1 MDSEPTQ
8 ITHNQAG
15 VIPVRL
21 LRGSAQAALS
31 ASPRFLFGAQ
41 PTACASGTGKVW
53 LFLIAFLFLSG
64 AMSGCNTQAL
74 HQDDIYNPPVYWG
87 RHVVRQDE
95 TLYGIAWT
103 YGRDY
108 RELGSANGIGPPWT
122 IRAGQV
128 LRLDLRGST
137 QSGSSRA
144 PAQTSRPAANTSA
157 RAPRAKPPAPTSTNT
172 RKPAVTRKPDKSA
185 PLAARTQTV
194 ASIPWRWPH
203 SGTVIAGYSA
213 SGKVNKGVD
222 IAGKA
227 GDAVRAAADGSV
239 VYAGNGL
246 LGYGNLIIV
255 NHNEHYLS
263 AYAHNRKI
271 LVSEGEGVK
280 AGQVIAE
287 LGGNGSERPMLHFEI
302 RKNGN
307 PVDPTHYLPPR

>member
-1 MDSEPTQ
+1 
-8 ITHNQAG
+8 
-15 VIPVRL
+15 VRL
-21 LRGSAQAALS
+21 LRGSAQAGLS
-31 ASPRFLFGAQ
+31 ASPRFLFGAHSS
-41 PTACASGTGKVW
+41 ACTSETGKFW
-53 LFLIAFLFLSG
+53 FFLIAFLFLSG
-64 AMSGCNTQAL
+64 ALSGCNTQAL
-74 HQDDIYNPPVYWG
+74 YRDDIYNPPVYWG
-87 RHVVRQDE
+87 RHVVREGE
-95 TLYGIAWT
+95 TLYGIAWI

-108 RELGSANGIGPPWT
+108 RELGNANGLSPPWT

-128 LRLDLRGST
+128 LRLDRRGT
-137 QSGSSRA
+137 ATSGSGGRA
-144 PAQTSRPAANTSA
+144 TAKASRPPANTSA
-157 RAPRAKPPAPTSTNT
+157 RASGARSPAPTPAST
-172 RKPAVTRKPDKSA
+172 RKPAVTRQPDNSA
-185 PLAARTQTV
+185 PLASRTQTV

-255 NHNEHYLS
+255 NHNEQYLS

-287 LGGNGSERPMLHFEI
+287 LGGSGSDRPMLHFEI

>member
-1 MDSEPTQ
+1 VT
-8 ITHNQAG
+8 
-15 VIPVRL
+15 L

-31 ASPRFLFGAQ
+31 ASPRFPFGAQ
-41 PTACASGTGKVW
+41 FFLWVFETGKLLLV
-53 LFLIAFLFLSG
+53 LLAFLVLFG

-87 RHVVRQDE
+87 RHVVRQGE
-95 TLYGIAWT
+95 TLYGIAWN

-108 RELGSANGIGPPWT
+108 RELGSANGIDPPWT
-122 IRAGQV
+122 IQAGQV
-128 LRLDLRGST
+128 LRLDLRGT
-137 QSGSSRA
+137 VKSGGNGRTMAKA
-144 PAQTSRPAANTSA
+144 PKPASNTSA
-157 RAPRAKPPAPTSTNT
+157 RAPRTKSSAQTPTNT
-172 RKPAVTRKPDKSA
+172 RKPAVTRKPDTSA
-185 PLAARTQTV
+185 PLASRSQTV

-271 LVSEGEGVK
+271 RVSEGERVK

-287 LGGNGSERPMLHFEI
+287 LGSSGSERPKLHFEI

-307 PVDPTHYLPPR
+307 PVDPTYYLPPR